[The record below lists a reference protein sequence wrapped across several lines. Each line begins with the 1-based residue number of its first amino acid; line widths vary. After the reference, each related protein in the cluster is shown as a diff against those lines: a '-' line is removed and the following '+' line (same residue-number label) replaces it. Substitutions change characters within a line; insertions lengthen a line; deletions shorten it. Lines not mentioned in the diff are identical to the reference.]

1 MDGSKSP
8 VLTKLKKAKKPMIII
23 GQGALNRAD
32 STAILG
38 AVSRIAKDT
47 GVVTASWNGFNV
59 LHTAAGRVAGLD
71 MGAIPAKGGK
81 DTNAMLKAAKSADLE
96 VLYLLAA
103 DECDLSGISDKTFVI
118 YQGSHGDAGAR
129 IADVVLPG
137 AAWCEKDAIFVNSE
151 GRVQYANRATF
162 PPGDARDDWSIIR
175 ALSAVLDVTLGFDDH
190 SQLRAALI
198 NAAPVFGLADDLT
211 ETPFKAVGGKG
222 QIKSSALKYAIGE
235 GTDTSFYMTCPI
247 SRSSVTMADCIE
259 AFEKNGLKGAAE

>member
-1 MDGSKSP
+1 M
-8 VLTKLKKAKKPMIII
+8 
-23 GQGALNRAD
+23 
-32 STAILG
+32 
-38 AVSRIAKDT
+38 
-47 GVVTASWNGFNV
+47 
-59 LHTAAGRVAGLD
+59 
-71 MGAIPAKGGK
+71 
-81 DTNAMLKAAKSADLE
+81 
-96 VLYLLAA
+96 
-103 DECDLSGISDKTFVI
+103 I

-175 ALSAVLDVTLGFDDH
+175 ALSAVLDATLGFDDH
-190 SQLRAALI
+190 NQLRTALI
-198 NAAPVFGLADDLT
+198 NAAPVFGLADDLI

-222 QIKSSALKYAIGE
+222 QIKSSTLKYAMGE

-259 AFEKNGLKGAAE
+259 AFEHIGLKGAGLKGAAE